1 MREMRF
7 KAFAVAG
14 LTGGLL
20 VAGAAPSWA
29 QTTPAPPGSAE
40 AVAVQVDDVVK
51 VAHTK
56 AEAQPKIEDS
66 SATANVLE
74 VGGNPPLAQ
83 LGSTQRGE
91 GDASNVLLELGDLQS
106 TGVKVAPSSANVR
119 KEGGT
124 NKSSARAALL
134 RLVLI
139 NPGLL
144 AIDVLQSFSEASY
157 TNDLSKGSGS
167 SDGAVVTVAGQKVTL
182 LHAEASTENGG
193 KSFLI
198 GINGTELVTNKDV
211 GQTTKVVDIPGILR
225 LNAVTVEGGP
235 GSGLV
240 KASAVDAAVANIP
253 AVVTGVSAAGSAQP
267 VAAAAPAELGAGD
280 TGAGSGGGG
289 LPRTGMAIGG
299 LLLLG
304 TGLIGAGALVARAT
318 RQSGMATA

>member
-1 MREMRF
+1 MHF
-7 KAFAVAG
+7 KTLVAAG

-20 VAGAAPSWA
+20 FVGVAPSWA

-51 VAHTK
+51 VAHAKTG
-56 AEAQPKIEDS
+56 AEPKIEDG

-83 LGSTQRGE
+83 LGSAQKGE
-91 GDASNVLLELGDLQS
+91 GEKSNVLLDFGDLQT
-106 TGVKVAPSSANVR
+106 TGVKVAPSAATVH
-119 KEGGT
+119 KDGAT
-124 NKSSARAALL
+124 NRSTARAALL
-134 RLVLI
+134 RLVLL

-144 AIDVLQSFSEASY
+144 ALDVLQSFSEASY
-157 TNDLSKGSGS
+157 TPAQSAGSGS
-167 SDGAVVTVAGQKVTL
+167 SDGAVATVASQKVTL
-182 LHAEASTENGG
+182 LHAEGSTANGG

-198 GINGTELVTNKDV
+198 GLNGAEFVTNKDI

-235 GSGLV
+235 GSNLV
-240 KASAVDAAVANIP
+240 KASAVDAAVANLP
-253 AVVTGVSAAGSAQP
+253 AVVVGVSAAGSGQP
-267 VAAAAPAELGAGD
+267 AAPAELGAGD
-280 TGAGSGGGG
+280 TGAGSGGG

-304 TGLIGAGALVARAT
+304 AGLIGAGGVVARAT
-318 RQSGMATA
+318 RRPGLATA

>member
-1 MREMRF
+1 MRIRTL
-7 KAFAVAG
+7 AVAG

-20 VAGAAPSWA
+20 LFGAAPGWA
-29 QTTPAPPGSAE
+29 QTTPAPPGSAD

-56 AEAQPKIEDS
+56 AEAKPEVSDS

-83 LGSTQRGE
+83 LGSAQKGE
-91 GDASNVLLELGDLQS
+91 GEKTNVLLEFGNLDN
-106 TGVKVAPSSANVR
+106 TGVKVAPSSAGVH
-119 KEGGT
+119 KDGGT
-124 NKSSARAALL
+124 NRSTARAALL

-139 NPGLL
+139 NPGLV

-157 TNDLSKGSGS
+157 TSTQSTGSGS
-167 SDGAVVTVAGQKVTL
+167 SDGVVATVAGQKLTL
-182 LHAEASTENGG
+182 LHAEASTANGG
-193 KSFLI
+193 KSYVI
-198 GINGTELVTNKDV
+198 GLNGTELITNKDV

-235 GSGLV
+235 GSELV
-240 KASAVDAAVANIP
+240 KAAALDAAVANIP

-280 TGAGSGGGG
+280 TGSSGGGG
-289 LPRTGMAIGG
+289 LPRTGLAIGG

-318 RQSGMATA
+318 RHSGLATTVA

>member
-1 MREMRF
+1 MRF
-7 KAFAVAG
+7 KAVAAAS

-20 VAGAAPSWA
+20 LAGAAPSWA

-40 AVAVQVDDVVK
+40 AVAVQVDDLAK

-56 AEAQPKIEDS
+56 AEAKPEIGES
-66 SATANVLE
+66 SATGNVLE
-74 VGGNPPLAQ
+74 IGGSAPLAQ
-83 LGSTQRGE
+83 LGSAQTGE
-91 GDASNVLLELGDLQS
+91 GEKSNVLLELGDLQN
-106 TGVKVAPSSANVR
+106 TGVKVAPSAATVH
-119 KEGGT
+119 KDGAT
-124 NKSSARAALL
+124 NRSTARAALL

-157 TNDLSKGSGS
+157 TSSQSRGSGS
-167 SDGAVVTVAGQKVTL
+167 SDGAVATVAGQKVTL
-182 LHAEASTENGG
+182 LHAEGSTENGG

-198 GINGTELVTNKDV
+198 GINGTELVTNKDI

-235 GSGLV
+235 GSNLV

-267 VAAAAPAELGAGD
+267 VAVAAPAELGAGD
-280 TGAGSGGGG
+280 AGSGGGGG

-304 TGLIGAGALVARAT
+304 AGLLGAGGVVARAT
-318 RQSGMATA
+318 RRPDLATA